1 MISKS
6 LDVYVLPGVMILP
19 LDMTII
25 SITTNWEM
33 IYRSKIASKLI
44 AFKSFLGSCQTT
56 LNIFMFHINFQHGKN
71 KKIQLKEK

>member
-25 SITTNWEM
+25 SITTN
-33 IYRSKIASKLI
+33 
-44 AFKSFLGSCQTT
+44 
-56 LNIFMFHINFQHGKN
+56 
-71 KKIQLKEK
+71 